1 MFRTNLHTLAF
12 ALALLPLGAAAS
24 DADIR
29 ELREQLRQIKD
40 NYEKRIEALELRLA
54 QAESAA
60 QKAGEATA
68 AAAAGSTGARGPAS
82 GFNPEAS
89 LILQGQYRRKKDVPE
104 RSISGFWPAAGHDHG
119 GDERGLSLEHSELVM
134 SANIDPN
141 FRGMLNVALKDGEA
155 EVEEAWFQTLG
166 LGRGFTLKGGR
177 FLSGIGYINEQ
188 HPHAWD
194 FADAP
199 LMSQA
204 LFGEHYG
211 QDGLQLKWVA
221 PTDLF
226 LEFGAEIGR
235 GAGFP
240 GTDRNKN
247 GAGAGALFA
256 HAGGDVG
263 RSNAWR
269 AGLSWLATRAKDREA
284 HFEDTDPAG
293 PNEVAGLFNGR
304 SRTWIA
310 DLVWKWAPEGNP
322 KQRNFKFQAEYFRRA
337 ERGTLGCTAD
347 PAALPGS
354 PCNADPAGGYRSR
367 QSGFYAQAVYQF
379 APAWRVGYRY
389 DRLNSGNVSAGLLDA
404 AVLDGA
410 AGALARYRPR
420 RHALMFDWSQSEFSR
435 LRLQF
440 ARDKSMQG
448 VADNQATLQY
458 IMSLGAHGA
467 HKF

>member
-1 MFRTNLHTLAF
+1 MLRIALLVVA
-12 ALALLPLGAAAS
+12 ASLALPAVAADEDLKA
-24 DADIR
+24 
-29 ELREQLRQIKD
+29 LREEVAQMKKT
-40 NYEKRIEALELRLA
+40 YEQRIEALEQRLA
-54 QAESAA
+54 AAESAPVKSQYHEDRGWHQSA
-60 QKAGEATA
+60 QGGASTTQGAG
-68 AAAAGSTGARGPAS
+68 
-82 GFNPEAS
+82 GFNPEVS
-89 LILQGQYRRKKDVPE
+89 LILQGQYRRMKDVPE
-104 RSISGFWPAAGHDHG
+104 RSITGYWPAGGHG
-119 GDERGLSLEHSELVM
+119 GDERGLTLEHSELVV
-134 SANIDPN
+134 SANIDPY

-199 LMSQA
+199 LMSKA

-226 LEFGAEIGR
+226 MEFGAELGR

-247 GAGAGALFA
+247 SAGASALFA
-256 HAGGDVG
+256 HVGDDVG
-263 RSNAWR
+263 RSHAWR
-269 AGLSWLATRAKDREA
+269 AGLSWLSTRAKDREG
-284 HFEDTDPAG
+284 HFEDTDAAG
-293 PNEVAGLFNGR
+293 PNEVEGLFTGR
-304 SRTWIA
+304 SRTVVA
-310 DLVWKWAPEGNP
+310 DFVWKWAPDGNP
-322 KQRNFKFQAEYFRRA
+322 KQRNFKFQTELFRRTEGGDLA
-337 ERGTLGCTAD
+337 CASGVAT
-347 PAALPGS
+347 S
-354 PCNADPAGGYRSR
+354 PCVGGLGLGNLRSS
-367 QSGFYAQAVYQF
+367 QTGGYAQAVWQF
-379 APAWRVGYRY
+379 MPQWRVGYRFDWLGAGSKRY
-389 DRLNSGNVSAGLLDA
+389 DPATVFAALDPASAYFTG
-404 AVLDGA
+404 
-410 AGALARYRPR
+410 YRPK
-420 RHALMFDWSQSEFSR
+420 RHTLMADWSQSEFSR

-448 VADNQATLQY
+448 ASDNQVTLQY